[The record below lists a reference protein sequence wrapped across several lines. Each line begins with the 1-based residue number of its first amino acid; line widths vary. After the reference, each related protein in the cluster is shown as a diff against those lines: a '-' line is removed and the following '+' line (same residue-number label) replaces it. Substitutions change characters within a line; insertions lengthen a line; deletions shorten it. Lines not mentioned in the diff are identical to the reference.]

1 MALRVDARDVLDP
14 NARTRR
20 AFRGRIVGRF
30 VRAGPNAWDDYVYE
44 SEDGGPID
52 VLPGVPI
59 QVEKL
64 GAEFRL
70 RRGGRVVRVAWE
82 APPEARGAAENDERA
97 LRRRFLEECVDG
109 FAEAAG
115 PGPAAVIARKL
126 RG

>member
-20 AFRGRIVGRF
+20 AFAGRIVGRF

-44 SEDGGPID
+44 AEDGGAIE

-59 QVEKL
+59 QVEKV
-64 GAEFRL
+64 GVEFRL
-70 RRGGRVVRVAWE
+70 RRGGRVVRVAWD
-82 APPEARGAAENDERA
+82 APPEARAAAGNDERA
-97 LRRRFLEECVDG
+97 LRRRFLEECVEI
-109 FAEAAG
+109 FAEEAG
-115 PGPAAVIARKL
+115 QGPAAAIVRKL